1 MLLYLPRSSFDPP
14 LSDFWRCPL
23 PQRTGHYLRDNDGSG
38 KPYPQQQKQ
47 GPIKTLAQVLV
58 LFVELY
64 KKIQMINI
72 DLSVQNGTVPVHI
85 SLIFFQKIDTM
96 VPGTVLVPYR
106 NTPKK
111 SLFIPTFLTF
121 FVQFLFVCMYRNY
134 IFTYI
139 HTGFHFIFKVANKTI
154 QSSEDM
160 SQSYIKAIAS
170 CAIGI
175 KLSYVQL

>member
-96 VPGTVLVPYR
+96 VPGTVLVPYQ
-106 NTPKK
+106 NTPNK
-111 SLFIPTFLTF
+111 SLSMPAFLTL
-121 FVQFLFVCMYRNY
+121 FVQFCLYVCTVLTYLC
-134 IFTYI
+134 TYI
-139 HTGFHFIFKVANKTI
+139 NHKK
-154 QSSEDM
+154 Q
-160 SQSYIKAIAS
+160 
-170 CAIGI
+170 
-175 KLSYVQL
+175 